1 MAPLLRGIITFLEG
15 NKELIKIEKLWM
27 TIKWPFFEENRLDLS
42 EETYNR
48 LSHDAEMNH
57 VVPTAYF

>member
-1 MAPLLRGIITFLEG
+1 
-15 NKELIKIEKLWM
+15 M

-57 VVPTAYF
+57 VVSTAYS